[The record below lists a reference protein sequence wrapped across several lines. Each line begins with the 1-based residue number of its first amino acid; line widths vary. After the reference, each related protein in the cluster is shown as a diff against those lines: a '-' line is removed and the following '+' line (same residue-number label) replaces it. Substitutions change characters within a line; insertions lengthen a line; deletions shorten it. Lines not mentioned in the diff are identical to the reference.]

1 MFTQVILELH
11 LRTLAPVLENKVL
24 ELPAA
29 VIDVDVDVGDFVSDP
44 FLPLERRVDGD
55 AVQDRVQDVFSE
67 AGARRVVSDANHQ
80 ETDEHQLKGNPLC

>member
-1 MFTQVILELH
+1 MFTQVILEFH

-29 VIDVDVDVGDFVSDP
+29 VIDVGVDDFVPDP
-44 FLPLERRVDGD
+44 FLPLERRFDVD

-67 AGARRVVSDANHQ
+67 AGARRVVSDADHQ

>member
-1 MFTQVILELH
+1 MFTQVILEFH

-29 VIDVDVDVGDFVSDP
+29 VIDVDVGDFVSDP
-44 FLPLERRVDGD
+44 FLPLERRFDVD

-67 AGARRVVSDANHQ
+67 AGARRVVSDADHQ
-80 ETDEHQLKGNPLC
+80 ETDEHQLKRNPLC